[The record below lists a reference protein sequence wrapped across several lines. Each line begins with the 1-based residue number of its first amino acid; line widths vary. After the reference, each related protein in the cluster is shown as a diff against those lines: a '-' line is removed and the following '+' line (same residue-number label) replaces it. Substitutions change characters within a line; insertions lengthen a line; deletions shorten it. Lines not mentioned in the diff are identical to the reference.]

1 MSQIS
6 FSKTFCGFLA
16 SYNATTEDHSK
27 YKKRMKNTTLKKLWV
42 DIYVLCGQV
51 YVVLDS
57 RKQQKVF
64 ENDIWDN

>member
-1 MSQIS
+1 M
-6 FSKTFCGFLA
+6 LL
-16 SYNATTEDHSK
+16 TTEDHSK